1 MKYLSKCF
9 DICFTIYY
17 NRSRIQLVTVEKQKH
32 CYSSVVNNVTIYSM
46 CTVKHAYIIEKGF
59 EIFSLMMIIIVTFY
73 TDQQMIIA
81 HLRIST
87 CELKNDFEKYSI
99 QS

>member
-1 MKYLSKCF
+1 MKFQFNSISGSQVTFLGHSAVKQ
-9 DICFTIYY
+9 CFTIYY
-17 NRSRIQLVTVEKQKH
+17 NRSRIQLVTVEKQK
-32 CYSSVVNNVTIYSM
+32 
-46 CTVKHAYIIEKGF
+46 
-59 EIFSLMMIIIVTFY
+59 LMMIIIVTFY